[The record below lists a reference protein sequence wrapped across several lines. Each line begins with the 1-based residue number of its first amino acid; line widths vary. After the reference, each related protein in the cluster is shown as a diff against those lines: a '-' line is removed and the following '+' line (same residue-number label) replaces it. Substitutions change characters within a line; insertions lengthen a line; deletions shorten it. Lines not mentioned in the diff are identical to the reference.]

1 MNDTSEL
8 LILLRLRGTLSPS
21 LLTKWWK
28 QDPSLSLTGEKNH
41 LLTKLSLKRSDLCS
55 IRKLAEQELSNVK
68 RLIRSYEAD
77 GVRMTAISSPDYPAS
92 LKTIH
97 DPPPVL
103 FLKGNEKLLHEQR
116 LIGIV
121 GTRSPSLYGKRAAVH
136 LVRELCK
143 KSWTVVSGLAKGIDG
158 LAHQESIRSKGR
170 TIGVIAG
177 GFNSIYPREHRQ
189 LAGQMAESHLLVSEH
204 PPHIKPQKWHFPM
217 RNRLISG
224 LTEGIV
230 VVQGKE
236 KSGSL
241 ITAYQALEQ
250 GREVFAVPGPI
261 FDANSFGP
269 SRLIQEGA
277 KLVLTIE
284 DILNELPPSNAQYTE
299 PV

>member
-77 GVRMTAISSPDYPAS
+77 GVRMTAISSLDYPAS

-103 FLKGNEKLLHEQR
+103 FLKGNEKLLHDQR

-261 FDANSFGP
+261 FDANSIGP

-277 KLVLTIE
+277 KLVLNIE
-284 DILNELPPSNAQYTE
+284 DILSELPPSHAQYTE

>member
-1 MNDTSEL
+1 MNERQQRAFDIAPPS
-8 LILLRLRGTLSPS
+8 RHTLPFSADQVVEAGPFLVS
-21 LLTKWWK
+21 Y
-28 QDPSLSLTGEKNH
+28 GRKNH

-68 RLIRSYEAD
+68 RLIRSYEAA

-103 FLKGNEKLLHEQR
+103 FKRKQKLLHEQR

-121 GTRSPSLYGKRAAVH
+121 GTRCPSLYGKRAAVQ

-143 KSWTVVSGLAKGIDG
+143 TAGRSSAVLQKELTVSPIRRASVQREGQSALSRADSTAYIPVNIASSPDKWPKATCWYQSTLLTLNRKMAFSHAKSADQRING
-158 LAHQESIRSKGR
+158 
-170 TIGVIAG
+170 
-177 GFNSIYPREHRQ
+177 
-189 LAGQMAESHLLVSEH
+189 
-204 PPHIKPQKWHFPM
+204 
-217 RNRLISG
+217 RNRCR
-224 LTEGIV
+224 
-230 VVQGKE
+230 QGKE

>member
-1 MNDTSEL
+1 MNESSEL

-68 RLIRSYEAD
+68 QLIRSYEAA
-77 GVRMTAISSPDYPAS
+77 GVRMTAICSPDYPAS

-103 FLKGNEKLLHEQR
+103 FLKGNVKLLHEQR

-143 KSWTVVSGLAKGIDG
+143 KSWTIVSGLAKGIDG

-189 LAGQMAESHLLVSEH
+189 LAGQMAENHLLVSEH
-204 PPHIKPQKWHFPM
+204 PPDVKPQKWHFPM

-261 FDANSFGP
+261 FDASSFGP

-277 KLVLTIE
+277 KLVLNIE
-284 DILNELPPSNAQYTE
+284 DILSELPPSRTQYIE

>member
-1 MNDTSEL
+1 
-8 LILLRLRGTLSPS
+8 
-21 LLTKWWK
+21 
-28 QDPSLSLTGEKNH
+28 
-41 LLTKLSLKRSDLCS
+41 
-55 IRKLAEQELSNVK
+55 
-68 RLIRSYEAD
+68 
-77 GVRMTAISSPDYPAS
+77 MTAISSPDYPAS

-103 FLKGNEKLLHEQR
+103 FLKGNKKLLHEQR

-121 GTRSPSLYGKRAAVH
+121 GTRCPSLYGKRAAVQ

-143 KSWTVVSGLAKGIDG
+143 NSWTIVSGLAKGIDG

>member
-1 MNDTSEL
+1 M
-8 LILLRLRGTLSPS
+8 
-21 LLTKWWK
+21 
-28 QDPSLSLTGEKNH
+28 
-41 LLTKLSLKRSDLCS
+41 
-55 IRKLAEQELSNVK
+55 A
-68 RLIRSYEAD
+68 
-77 GVRMTAISSPDYPAS
+77 AICSPDYPAS

-103 FLKGNEKLLHEQR
+103 FLKGDVKLLNEQR

-143 KSWTVVSGLAKGIDG
+143 KSWTIVSGLAKGIDG
-158 LAHQESIRSKGR
+158 LAHQESICSKGR

-189 LAGQMAESHLLVSEH
+189 LAGQMAENHLLVSEH
-204 PPHIKPQKWHFPM
+204 PPHVKPQKWHFPM

-277 KLVLTIE
+277 KLVLNIE
-284 DILNELPPSNAQYTE
+284 DILSELPPSRTQYPE

>member
-1 MNDTSEL
+1 MNDSSEL

-68 RLIRSYEAD
+68 RLIRSYEAA
-77 GVRMTAISSPDYPAS
+77 GVRMAAICSPDYPAS

-103 FLKGNEKLLHEQR
+103 FLKGDVKLLNEQR

-143 KSWTVVSGLAKGIDG
+143 KSWTIVSGLAKGIDG

-189 LAGQMAESHLLVSEH
+189 LAGQMAENHLLVSEH
-204 PPHIKPQKWHFPM
+204 PPDVKPQKWHFPM

-261 FDANSFGP
+261 FDASSFGP

-277 KLVLTIE
+277 KLVLNIE
-284 DILNELPPSNAQYTE
+284 DILSELPPSRTQYIE

>member
-1 MNDTSEL
+1 MNESSEL

-68 RLIRSYEAD
+68 QLIRSYEAA
-77 GVRMTAISSPDYPAS
+77 GVRMTAICSPDYPAS

-103 FLKGNEKLLHEQR
+103 FLKGNVKLLHEQR

-143 KSWTVVSGLAKGIDG
+143 KSWTIVSGLAKGIDG

-177 GFNSIYPREHRQ
+177 GFNSIYPREHHQ
-189 LAGQMAESHLLVSEH
+189 LAGQMAENHLLVSEH
-204 PPHIKPQKWHFPM
+204 PPDVKPQKWHFPM

-261 FDANSFGP
+261 FDASSFGP

-277 KLVLTIE
+277 KLVLNIE
-284 DILNELPPSNAQYTE
+284 DILSELPPSRTQYIE